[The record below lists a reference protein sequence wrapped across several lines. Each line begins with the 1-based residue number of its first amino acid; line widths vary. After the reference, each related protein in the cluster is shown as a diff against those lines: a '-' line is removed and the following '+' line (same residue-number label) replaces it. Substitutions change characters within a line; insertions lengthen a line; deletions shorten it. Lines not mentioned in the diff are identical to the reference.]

1 MAKLRVGV
9 IGVGHLG
16 QHHARLYASLPDST
30 LIGVVDHDRGRA
42 SLIGRQYGAGTF
54 DDLPDLLKHVDVV
67 SVAVPTS
74 AHYSVTKACLQAGKH
89 VLVEKPIA
97 VLPIEAQEL
106 VELAK
111 INRCTLQVGHSER
124 FNPIMQMMRPHI
136 RRPMLFEGQRMG
148 VYSERGTDVDVVLD
162 LMIHD
167 LDLVLSCNPGP
178 VEEVRAAGL
187 SVRSSTNDVAN
198 AYIQF
203 ETGCVA
209 SLIASRVSLKAM
221 RHMRLLQPDGY
232 VSIDF
237 QSRQG
242 VVGRRSVESGRK
254 PMVAVEEFQAGDDEP
269 LKLQL
274 KSFLQAVL
282 TQSYPVVSGEDGT
295 AALEVAHR
303 ILSAISAFRERNT

>member
-1 MAKLRVGV
+1 MAKLRAGV

-30 LIGVVDHDRGRA
+30 LIGVVDHDHGRA
-42 SLIGRQYGAGTF
+42 SLIGRQYGARTC
-54 DDLPDLLKHVDVV
+54 DDLSDLLKQVDVV

-74 AHYSVTKACLQAGKH
+74 AHYSIAKACLQAGKH

-97 VLPIEAQEL
+97 ALPIEAREL

-111 INRCTLQVGHSER
+111 INGCTLQVGHSER
-124 FNPIMQMMRPHI
+124 FNPIMQMMRPRI
-136 RRPMLFEGQRMG
+136 RRPMLFESRRMG

-167 LDLVLSCNPGP
+167 LDLVLSCNPGQ

-187 SVRSSTNDVAN
+187 SVRSSSIDVAN

-203 ETGCVA
+203 ESGCVA

-221 RHMRLLQPDGY
+221 RQMQLFQPDGY

-237 QSRQG
+237 QSRRG
-242 VVGRRSVESGRK
+242 VIGRRSVEPDRK
-254 PMVAVEEFQAGDDEP
+254 PMVTVEEFQAGDDEP
-269 LKLQL
+269 LRLQL
-274 KSFLQAVL
+274 ESFLQAIRA
-282 TQSYPVVSGEDGT
+282 QSCPVVSGEDGT

-303 ILSAISAFRERNT
+303 VLSAIKAFGQRNS

>member
-1 MAKLRVGV
+1 MAKLRAGV

-30 LIGVVDHDRGRA
+30 LIGVVDHDRERA
-42 SLIGRQYGAGTF
+42 SLIGRRYGARVF

-74 AHYSVTKACLQAGKH
+74 VHYSVTKACLEAGKH
-89 VLVEKPIA
+89 ILVEKPIA
-97 VLPIEAQEL
+97 VRPIDAREL

-111 INRCTLQVGHSER
+111 MNRCTLQVGHSER
-124 FNPIMQMMRPHI
+124 FNPIMQMMRTHI
-136 RRPMLFEGQRMG
+136 RRPMLFEGRRMG

-178 VEEVRAAGL
+178 VEEVRAAGV

-203 ETGCVA
+203 ESGCVA

-221 RHMRLLQPDGY
+221 RHMRLFQPDGY

-242 VVGRRSVESGRK
+242 VVGRKSIEPGRK
-254 PMVAVEEFQAGDDEP
+254 PTVAVEEFQAGDDEP
-269 LKLQL
+269 LRLQL
-274 KSFLQAVL
+274 ESFLQAVRA
-282 TQSYPVVSGEDGT
+282 QSCPVVSGEDGM

-303 ILSAISAFRERNT
+303 VLFAIKTFGQRNS

>member
-1 MAKLRVGV
+1 MAKLRAGV

-16 QHHARLYASLPDST
+16 RHHARLYAALPDST
-30 LIGVVDHDRGRA
+30 LIGVLDHDQERG
-42 SLIGRQYGAGTF
+42 SLIGRQYGAQAFGA
-54 DDLPDLLKHVDVV
+54 LPDLLKQVDVV

-74 AHYSVTKACLQAGKH
+74 AHYSVAKACLEAGKH

-111 INRCTLQVGHSER
+111 RNRCTLQVGHSER
-124 FNPIMQMMRPHI
+124 FNPITQMMRPHI
-136 RRPMLFEGQRMG
+136 RRPMLFESQRMG

-178 VEEVRAAGL
+178 VEDVRAAGL
-187 SVRSSTNDVAN
+187 SVRSGMNDIAN

-203 ETGCVA
+203 ESGCVA
-209 SLIASRVSLKAM
+209 SLIVSRVSLNAM
-221 RHMRLLQPDGY
+221 RYMRVFQPDGY

-237 QSRQG
+237 HSRQG
-242 VVGRRSVESGRK
+242 VVGRRSIEPGQKPTVE
-254 PMVAVEEFQAGDDEP
+254 VEAFQAGDDEP
-269 LKLQL
+269 LRLQL
-274 KSFLQAVL
+274 ESFLQAIRM
-282 TQSYPVVSGEDGT
+282 QSCPVVSGEDGT
-295 AALEVAHR
+295 AALEVGHR
-303 ILSAISAFRERNT
+303 VLSAIKVFEQRTT

>member
-1 MAKLRVGV
+1 MAKLRAGV

-16 QHHARLYASLPDST
+16 QHHARLYASSPDSM
-30 LIGVVDHDRGRA
+30 LIGVVDHDQGRA
-42 SLIGRQYGAGTF
+42 SLIGGQYGARVF
-54 DDLPDLLKHVDVV
+54 ESLPDLLQHVDIV
-67 SVAVPTS
+67 SIAVPTS
-74 AHYSVTKACLQAGKH
+74 AHYSVAKTCLEAGKH

-111 INRCTLQVGHSER
+111 IHRCTLQVGHSER
-124 FNPIMQMMRPHI
+124 FNPIMQMMRPYI
-136 RRPMLFEGQRMG
+136 GRPVLFEGQRMSPYG
-148 VYSERGTDVDVVLD
+148 TRGTDVDVVLD

-187 SVRSSTNDVAN
+187 SVRSTTNDVAN

-203 ETGCVA
+203 ESGCVA
-209 SLIASRVSLKAM
+209 SLMASRIALKAM
-221 RHMRLLQPDGY
+221 RQMRLFQPEGY

-237 QSRQG
+237 HTRQG
-242 VVGRRSVESGRK
+242 VVGCRSSEPSSK
-254 PMVAVEEFQAGDDEP
+254 PMISVEEFQAGDDEP
-269 LKLQL
+269 LRLQL
-274 KSFLQAVL
+274 ESFLQAVRA
-282 TQSYPVVSGEDGT
+282 QSCPVVSAEDGM

-303 ILSAISAFRERNT
+303 VLSAIKTFGQQST

>member
-1 MAKLRVGV
+1 MAKLRAGV

-16 QHHARLYASLPDST
+16 QHHARLYASLPGSR
-30 LIGVVDHDRGRA
+30 LIGVVDQDHGRA
-42 SLIGRQYGAGTF
+42 SLIGEQYGARAF
-54 DDLPDLLKHVDVV
+54 DDLSDLLKHVDIV

-74 AHYSVTKACLQAGKH
+74 AHYSVTRACLEAGKH

-111 INRCTLQVGHSER
+111 MNRCTLQVGHSER
-124 FNPIMQMMRPHI
+124 FNPIMQMMRQHI
-136 RRPMLFEGQRMG
+136 RQPVLFESLRMG

-187 SVRSSTNDVAN
+187 SVRSSTSDVAN

-203 ETGCVA
+203 ESGCVA
-209 SLIASRVSLKAM
+209 SLIANRVSLEAM
-221 RHMRLLQPDGY
+221 RHMRLFQPDGY

-237 QSRQG
+237 RSRQG
-242 VVGRRSVESGRK
+242 VVGRRSVEPGLH
-254 PMVAVEEFQAGDDEP
+254 PTVAVEQFQAGDDEP
-269 LKLQL
+269 LRLQL
-274 KSFLQAVL
+274 ESFLQAVRV
-282 TQSYPVVSGEDGT
+282 QSCPIVSGEDGT
-295 AALEVAHR
+295 AALDLAHR
-303 ILSAISAFRERNT
+303 VLSAMKAFGQRNS